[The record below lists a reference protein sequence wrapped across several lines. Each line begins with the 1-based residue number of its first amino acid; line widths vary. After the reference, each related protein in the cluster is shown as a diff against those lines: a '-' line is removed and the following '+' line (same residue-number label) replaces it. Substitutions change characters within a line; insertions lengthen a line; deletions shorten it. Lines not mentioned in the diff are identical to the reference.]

1 MAKGTRS
8 PSFAAQSGYAFGR
21 RKSWPVKRLIDRRVE
36 DDSSVSYLVEWEG
49 TNTKGDPWPNS
60 WQPARNVSED
70 LQKDFELGH
79 SVLSRC
85 DLEGIDLAPMLDLAR
100 VKLGNA
106 LKALKHGDLARDH
119 TIDLECVAHESI
131 ARAFLMMVSSPDA
144 LPLFSSATSKRDRTG
159 TDRLP
164 IIETGGDGAVQVQ
177 YLQMEQIAKFASLEE
192 TFGKDKAKGLLI
204 HNLGRA
210 SNVDMQAV
218 ALPLVFTA
226 KPHKKVS
233 RAMVMTMKFNT
244 VLINGAYGTPRFPRT
259 LKGALKQSKNRDK
272 VVQYIRKVTPRSH
285 PLFSKGW
292 TKLPI
297 TSYELPDA
305 QAVPA

>member
-1 MAKGTRS
+1 MSK
-8 PSFAAQSGYAFGR
+8 
-21 RKSWPVKRLIDRRVE
+21 
-36 DDSSVSYLVEWEG
+36 
-49 TNTKGDPWPNS
+49 
-60 WQPARNVSED
+60 D

-131 ARAFLMMVSSPDA
+131 ARAFLMMVSAPDA
-144 LPLFSSATSKRDRTG
+144 LPLFSAATSKRDRTG

-164 IIETGGDGAVQVQ
+164 IIETGGDGAMQVQ
-177 YLQMEQIAKFASLEE
+177 YLQMEQIAKCASLEE

-218 ALPLVFTA
+218 ALPLENRVFL
-226 KPHKKVS
+226 
-233 RAMVMTMKFNT
+233 MF
-244 VLINGAYGTPRFPRT
+244 L
-259 LKGALKQSKNRDK
+259 
-272 VVQYIRKVTPRSH
+272 
-285 PLFSKGW
+285 
-292 TKLPI
+292 
-297 TSYELPDA
+297 
-305 QAVPA
+305 

>member
-1 MAKGTRS
+1 MRPG
-8 PSFAAQSGYAFGR
+8 
-21 RKSWPVKRLIDRRVE
+21 
-36 DDSSVSYLVEWEG
+36 
-49 TNTKGDPWPNS
+49 
-60 WQPARNVSED
+60 
-70 LQKDFELGH
+70 GH
-79 SVLSRC
+79 
-85 DLEGIDLAPMLDLAR
+85 IDLAPMLDLAR

-218 ALPLVFTA
+218 ALPLENRVFL
-226 KPHKKVS
+226 
-233 RAMVMTMKFNT
+233 MF
-244 VLINGAYGTPRFPRT
+244 L
-259 LKGALKQSKNRDK
+259 
-272 VVQYIRKVTPRSH
+272 
-285 PLFSKGW
+285 
-292 TKLPI
+292 
-297 TSYELPDA
+297 
-305 QAVPA
+305 